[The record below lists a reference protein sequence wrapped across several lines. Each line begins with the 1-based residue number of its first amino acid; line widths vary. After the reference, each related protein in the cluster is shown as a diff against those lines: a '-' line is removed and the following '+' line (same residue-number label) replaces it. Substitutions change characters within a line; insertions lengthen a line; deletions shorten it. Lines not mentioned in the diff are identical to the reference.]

1 MKDRVRQKLA
11 TRLIWLWWVVAL
23 GLIAGLLLSP
33 KLWVSTR
40 TYPLTPLFGLPPLP
54 YPADYVLFG
63 LFGILLVGA
72 AAFRRKAAALFAA
85 AALGLTLFFILQD
98 LSRLQPWFYQYSFM
112 LAALC
117 LYGWGRLGAEG
128 ALNACRLIMASIY
141 FWSGLQKANA
151 SFVGEGY
158 PWLVEPIAERLPTA
172 GWWTDALLLGAYA
185 APAVEAGIGLG
196 LLVPRFRTPAI
207 VVALSLHAFIL
218 LCLGPWGHDWNTV
231 VWPWNVTM
239 GAFVLI
245 LFWRSP
251 DEPSLLAVL
260 KLERGPWLGTAFR
273 AGALVLFAIMPIL
286 SFFGL
291 WHSYLSSSLYSGNTK
306 QGYLLTYDASGLKSM
321 SISAL
326 SLKEMNVPAYPE
338 KRVFKNVFADR
349 CEEVGLP
356 EPSLLVRGTP
366 DIFSGERPEEVYRC
380 DEVRHIS

>member
-1 MKDRVRQKLA
+1 
-11 TRLIWLWWVVAL
+11 
-23 GLIAGLLLSP
+23 
-33 KLWVSTR
+33 
-40 TYPLTPLFGLPPLP
+40 
-54 YPADYVLFG
+54 VLFG